1 MVDPEPWSPESRYWR
16 LAADTIAIHGG
27 EESVVTNNNDLT
39 LRFCAAC
46 GRPRLPTRPTTTT
59 GAVICCDECH
69 GPLTLDEIRSQFR
82 EANVRDNDAARQ
94 LRGKIVD
101 DLIAALKSREDP
113 AECPDAAVNA
123 LSVR

>member
-1 MVDPEPWSPESRYWR
+1 MR
-16 LAADTIAIHGG
+16 
-27 EESVVTNNNDLT
+27 
-39 LRFCAAC
+39 
-46 GRPRLPTRPTTTT
+46 
-59 GAVICCDECH
+59 CDECH

-82 EANVRDNDAARQ
+82 EANVRDSDAARQ

-113 AECPDAAVNA
+113 AECLDAAINA